1 MEISEFESDN
11 ELTDSSKEINT
22 EEVFGSGSGSRS
34 VDVDGGQSVDAGE
47 NNSKPFVLS
56 FELLHRDVATHRPA
70 HLYAGDIPPIT
81 TMSTRSVSSQSLGPL
96 PPPVIPS
103 VTQAMGLLK
112 EELWN
117 ELQRSYQQNRALFES
132 NQMLNAQLQAT
143 NAHCTLAQR
152 ALSQSQI
159 ELNNVKKK
167 KQPRKSV
174 KLRARFVTAPE
185 LKEDFEK
192 AEVEWQEKER
202 SEAAKQAKRKVDNED
217 DYITLAGAL
226 GISKDGTVE
235 ELKTRIREYLSDPS
249 HADIA
254 QNSRFA
260 ALFNASNKGKT
271 CRARHP
277 PVDQEPPPSLVQA
290 APPSASVGVPAS
302 PYPTIPPMDVH
313 AHHQL
318 PGPTHHFMPLQH
330 NAYYSTNFNAS
341 QIASSSNLDTLSS

>member
-1 MEISEFESDN
+1 
-11 ELTDSSKEINT
+11 
-22 EEVFGSGSGSRS
+22 
-34 VDVDGGQSVDAGE
+34 
-47 NNSKPFVLS
+47 
-56 FELLHRDVATHRPA
+56 
-70 HLYAGDIPPIT
+70 
-81 TMSTRSVSSQSLGPL
+81 
-96 PPPVIPS
+96 
-103 VTQAMGLLK
+103 
-112 EELWN
+112 
-117 ELQRSYQQNRALFES
+117 
-132 NQMLNAQLQAT
+132 MLNAQLQAA
-143 NAHCTLAQR
+143 NAHCTLAQH
-152 ALSQSQI
+152 ALSQSQF

-167 KQPRKSV
+167 KQPCKSM

-185 LKEDFEK
+185 LKEDFEE

-202 SEAAKQAKRKVDNED
+202 SEAAKQAKRKVDDEVRLTQIECDIRSKTFDTLTTFRRKD
-217 DYITLAGAL
+217 DYIMLAGAL
-226 GISKDGTVE
+226 GISKDGTIE

-271 CRARHP
+271 RQARHP

-302 PYPTIPPMDVH
+302 PYPTIPPINTH

-318 PGPTHHFMPLQH
+318 PGPTHHFTPLQH